1 MAQDDRGAETDER
14 RADRAL
20 GLFWGELR
28 PLKFRTCFVDKFVT
42 KFVAQSRPLILI
54 Q

>member
-20 GLFWGELR
+20 GLFWGDFKTPIYSPNL
-28 PLKFRTCFVDKFVT
+28 LVNSIQHL
-42 KFVAQSRPLILI
+42 FVAI
-54 Q
+54 